1 MRVLIEI
8 LSHPF
13 VEHNCK
19 EGLNSRVE
27 KKWTFFHEMTSDHSI
42 IYSPYCIISIF
53 LPSRHWLAWP
63 HFISFQGYIQIH
75 FIFFSTR
82 CLYTSLLHV
91 ASPSCV
97 PCIADD
103 FTRKG
108 NLSPTENRSSFFGVR
123 RLLRL
128 SFFYLVPFQPQTVA
142 DASKMLGRW
151 EGEKRE
157 NEQCKDK
164 MKGRAVDQSVE
175 KTEREWSSVL
185 PQPWMNHTQL
195 TEDFRVTVDWVNR
208 ISHFNSSRLR

>member
-1 MRVLIEI
+1 MGESQCQGNNGLELDIQLNIHHPTAPSSTNFYESSHRNTFASFCRTQLQRRVK
-8 LSHPF
+8 F
-13 VEHNCK
+13 K
-19 EGLNSRVE
+19 SR

-42 IYSPYCIISIF
+42 IYSPHCIISIF

-97 PCIADD
+97 ACIADD

-128 SFFYLVPFQPQTVA
+128 SFFYLVPSQPQTVA
-142 DASKMLGRW
+142 DASKMLDRW

-164 MKGRAVDQSVE
+164 MKGRAVEQSVE
-175 KTEREWSSVL
+175 KTERE
-185 PQPWMNHTQL
+185 
-195 TEDFRVTVDWVNR
+195 
-208 ISHFNSSRLR
+208 